1 MNLIRSFQYTA
12 CTGFIFDKLNA
23 NSIRRGEFRLQ
34 KQATFEWILEQFGS
48 LKPVFS
54 EFIQNSTGVG
64 FFRLIVGRNLI
75 FLKHHMNPQN
85 HNSKANSSN
94 N

>member
-1 MNLIRSFQYTA
+1 MNLIRSFWYTA

-48 LKPVFS
+48 LKPVF
-54 EFIQNSTGVG
+54 
-64 FFRLIVGRNLI
+64 FRVYTKLYWCGL
-75 FLKHHMNPQN
+75 F
-85 HNSKANSSN
+85 
-94 N
+94 